1 MKSLTVSHFTN
12 TVFETTRGID
22 TNIAYNNTTVKY
34 DVTMSILGKRI
45 DVGSFDSEEEA
56 RQGFID
62 YKQDYIR
69 NVAKKCESKVPNKTY
84 EAMLNWKVEI
94 GD

>member
-1 MKSLTVSHFTN
+1 MKKILIYGDSN
-12 TVFETTRGID
+12 TWGDNFF
-22 TNIAYNNTTVKY
+22 
-34 DVTMSILGKRI
+34 LGKRI

-69 NVAKKCESKVPNKTY
+69 NVAKKCEGKVPNKTY